1 MKLLVTGATG
11 LIGKKIIGIAKKR
24 NITVHFLSTR
34 KHKLIDSVTLKGFYW
49 NPQNDEIDYACFEG
63 VDTLIHLAGA
73 SISKMWTTKNKKE
86 ILESRVKGSRL
97 LKKALDRQK
106 IKMKSIICASAVGIY
121 PNSLDVVYEEKS
133 HLKQHSNFLQN
144 VTFAWERE
152 SRALTDHTQHLSL
165 LRIGLVLAKE
175 GGLLS
180 QLTLP
185 VKFFSGTAFAS
196 GKQWQSWIHID
207 DLSRL
212 FFKAI
217 DQGWEGT
224 YNAVAPNPV
233 SQIDMIKAIGKTL
246 SRPVFLPNIPA
257 FLIKMVMGERSI
269 LILGSQKVSAELIL
283 SKGFEFHFPFLLQAL
298 KNVYT
303 KKE

>member
-49 NPQNDEIDYACFEG
+49 NPQKDEIDYACFEG